1 MNDEERMRVFEILDG
16 IISWLESFRDD
27 IVNEINQRINVIKD
41 LYNHIDRDFIE
52 VKREVK
58 ESKEYFGVKEA
69 KPRKPSGRKITQN
82 QLRYLRTL
90 YRLLGREPPKDI
102 ENWSFETADA
112 MIDELKA
119 QVTREGKWPSRKP

>member
-1 MNDEERMRVFEILDG
+1 VNDEERMRVFEILDG

-27 IVNEINQRINVIKD
+27 IVNEINQKINVIKD

-58 ESKEYFGVKEA
+58 EAKEYFGVKEA
-69 KPRKPSGRKITQN
+69 KPKKPSGRKITQG
-82 QLRYLRTL
+82 QLDYLKKL
-90 YRLLGREPPKDI
+90 YGFLGREPPPDI
-102 ENWSFETADA
+102 ESWSFETASS
-112 MIDELKA
+112 MIDELKK